1 MYASEVIDTDQVSYE
16 GQAAEEEIYTEA
28 DEVPEYTGGEKALLK
43 FIVKNLKYPPEMA
56 RRGIQGRVLL
66 SFIVEKDGSIMNIE
80 VLESPAKELSE
91 EAIRVISLMPKWK
104 PGKIGGNPVRF
115 KYTLPVSF
123 KLR

>member
-1 MYASEVIDTDQVSYE
+1 M
-16 GQAAEEEIYTEA
+16 
-28 DEVPEYTGGEKALLK
+28 PEYTGGEKALLK

-66 SFIVEKDGSIMNIE
+66 SFIVEKEGSIMNIE